1 MNNFKLNNLSHEHKC
16 KLLTGGHWKAREELL
31 SIFFL
36 IKVPSTKCLSIVH
49 IKGPLND
56 VIYTFDDSSSH
67 NMEIYCETVP
77 PWNILFNFCSTVDI
91 ISVF

>member
-1 MNNFKLNNLSHEHKC
+1 MNISVNCSLVG
-16 KLLTGGHWKAREELL
+16 TGRHGKNYCQY
-31 SIFFL
+31 FFL

-49 IKGPLND
+49 IKGPLSD

-67 NMEIYCETVP
+67 NMEIYCETVSP
-77 PWNILFNFCSTVDI
+77 RNILLNFYSTVDI